1 MYLFWTSVCTICIK
15 SPDFTYFTFPKSV
28 LGGSETW
35 ESKGQALEWKS
46 FIIQILGITFLNFHI
61 STLWFMFNIFLFLLG
76 CSPQLSPSGSA
87 HFLNKPFLKILVHTS
102 YFSAMEAGLYALQN
116 VPVNLQ
122 TVLENQPWLTIITV
136 KTTLSSIMQSVYPFP
151 FLWLIS
157 RVGILS

>member
-61 STLWFMFNIFLFLLG
+61 SKLWFMFSIFVFLLG
-76 CSPQLSPSGSA
+76 CSLQLSPSGSV
-87 HFLNKPFLKILVHTS
+87 HFLNKPFLKFLVHTS
-102 YFSAMEAGLYALQN
+102 YLSAMDAGLYALQN

-122 TVLENQPWLTIITV
+122 R
-136 KTTLSSIMQSVYPFP
+136 LSLKISPDLQSSQ
-151 FLWLIS
+151 S
-157 RVGILS
+157 RLHCLQ